1 VRFTPQR
8 LVLEKDAGQ
17 IIEARDEPRSAFA
30 DHIRETPWDNLHVAY
45 FSGYA
50 MWTYLA
56 QPFLYAYPGF
66 VAEEIEPWYENG
78 EIWRRLKV
86 TFPDHI
92 ASHTR
97 QQTTYFGPDGLLRRH
112 DYAVEIL
119 GGSVGAQYIA
129 AYREFDGIMM
139 PTRRLVFSR
148 GRDNLPVLEPVLV
161 AIHIDDIT
169 FGR

>member
-1 VRFTPQR
+1 
-8 LVLEKDAGQ
+8 VLETDAGQ

-30 DHIRETPWDNLHVAY
+30 DYIRETPWDNLHVAY
-45 FSGYA
+45 FSSYA
-50 MWTYLA
+50 MWTYLT

-66 VAEEIEPWYENG
+66 VAEEIEPWHENG
-78 EIWRRLKV
+78 ETWRRLKV
-86 TFPDHI
+86 TFPDYI

-112 DYAVEIL
+112 DYAVDIL

-129 AYREFDGIMM
+129 AHREFDGIMM
-139 PTRRLVFSR
+139 PARRLVFSR